1 MNYSWKKNDY
11 NTGTQLNVSNFEDL
25 YPLLYFNLGY
35 QADQTSRDPRQLML
49 RYTLNAASTVD
60 FQLHAVVLY
69 EKEVIDKMGDN

>member
-49 RYTLNAASTVD
+49 RYTVN
-60 FQLHAVVLY
+60 
-69 EKEVIDKMGDN
+69 